1 MKTGIVNS
9 TGQSHRVLPSDKD
22 RSNSSYSSGT
32 AKRLKKKKA
41 DEQAPDPLPQRKSK
55 KALIDEYI

>member
-9 TGQSHRVLPSDKD
+9 SGQSYRVLPSDKG
-22 RSNSSYSSGT
+22 RSNNSYSTGV

-41 DEQAPDPLPQRKSK
+41 DEQAPDALQQRKSK